1 MKILYIAN
9 IRLPTEKAH
18 GVQIMEMASAL
29 SREGSEVELVVPRR
43 KNHLMQDPFEFY
55 QIQKTFTITRLFTWD
70 LLFLGK
76 VGYKLTSLLFT
87 IASVLYAL
95 KQKQLVYSRD
105 ELALFLLSVFGK
117 QYVFEPHIAKWN
129 FIEQTV
135 MERALLIIP
144 ITQGLKDFFIQKG
157 VPPGRML
164 VAHDGVNLE
173 RFTHN
178 LSQKESRIRV
188 GLPLDKKIVL
198 YSGHLYFR
206 KGAQTLAEAASS
218 FEEDTLI
225 AFVGGNQDD
234 IVRFTEKYGGI
245 KNIRIMGH
253 QPHEEVPYYLS
264 AADVLVLPNSMK
276 SDDSRLY
283 TSPMKLFE
291 YMSSGV
297 PIVASDVPSL
307 REVLS
312 ENTAQFVLPDDAQAL
327 TEGILHVLSDKGFSS
342 RIAIEAKNKCQ
353 SYSWNNR
360 ARTILEEITSLT

>member
-29 SREGSEVELVVPRR
+29 SREGTEVELVVPRR
-43 KNHLMQDPFEFY
+43 KNHLKQDPFEFY
-55 QIQKTFTITRLFTWD
+55 QIENTFSVTRLFTWD

-76 VGYKLTSLLFT
+76 VGYKITSLMF
-87 IASVLYAL
+87 AVVAAMYAI
-95 KQKQLVYSRD
+95 KQRQLVYSRD
-105 ELALFLLSVFGK
+105 ELVLFLLSFFGK

-129 FIEQTV
+129 FIERMV
-135 MERALLIIP
+135 MERALLIVP
-144 ITQGLKDFFIQKG
+144 ITQGLKDFFMKKG
-157 VPPGRML
+157 VPDGRML
-164 VAHDGVNLE
+164 VAPDGVNLE
-173 RFTHN
+173 RFAHN
-178 LSQKESRIRV
+178 LSKEQSRIRL
-188 GLPLDKKIVL
+188 GFPLDKKIVL
-198 YSGHLYFR
+198 YSGHLYSR
-206 KGAQTLAEAASS
+206 KGAQTLAEAAASIG
-218 FEEDTLI
+218 EDTLI
-225 AFVGGNQDD
+225 VFVGGNQDD
-234 IVRFTEKYGGI
+234 IARFTGKYGGI

-312 ENTAQFVLPDDAQAL
+312 EKVAVLVTPDSPEAFV
-327 TEGILHVLSDKGFSS
+327 EGITQILSNPAEGAEF
-342 RIAIEAKNKCQ
+342 AKRAQTDVQN
-353 SYSWNNR
+353 YSWEKR
-360 ARTILEEITSLT
+360 ANAILHAINDRI